1 MQALLKEHDMP
12 TRYWGEAV
20 TTAVFFLNRAPT
32 KALGGKMFEAYHS
45 HKPVVGYLK
54 TFGYVGF
61 IKDKRSGLK
70 KLDHLSVC
78 MVFEYSK
85 GAGRQGVHDVGSK
98 LEARPCLLLRHLRRK
113 QGVAVDY
120 KRGRR

>member
-1 MQALLKEHDMP
+1 MQALLKEHDMS

-32 KALGGKMFEAYHS
+32 KALGGKMLFEAYHS

-61 IKDKRSGLK
+61 IKDKRSARC
-70 KLDHLSVC
+70 VC

-98 LEARPCLLLRHLRRK
+98 LGARPCLLLRHLRRK